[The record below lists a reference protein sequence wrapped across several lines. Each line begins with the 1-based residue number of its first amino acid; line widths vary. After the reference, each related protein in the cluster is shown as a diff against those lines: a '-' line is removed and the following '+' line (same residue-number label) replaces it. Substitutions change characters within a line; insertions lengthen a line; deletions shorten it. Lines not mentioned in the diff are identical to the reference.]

1 MNFYCDSQGVVF
13 YVDAERIFQGSLGA
27 NKIRLIG
34 QFPSTAQVLV
44 AYELPDGTKTSP
56 KIMTSV
62 ATLEQVQAPNG
73 GLYSIWESLIGASPK
88 IDDNGNVVTDDN
100 GDVVYDLIPAITALY
115 GTVKVQFFVY
125 GASNGKLNGQVL
137 AVASSSFTVEKGVP
151 AEIPEFDLDDGTTLL
166 QNILAVVA
174 NYETIVENAAAD
186 AQAAANSA
194 AASASAAET
203 ALNGVVKKTGDGMSG
218 PLLFNSPRTLNQ
230 ALVSPNGLEVGVGV
244 DGESVAVDKTEYGN
258 GGVTKVEGNEIK
270 SFALP
275 EESGTLVTE
284 ETAREIANE
293 EIAKFDFINI
303 VAELPETGLPNRFY
317 LVPKENGTVT
327 DLFDAYIW
335 VINDEYPDGRWEYE
349 GVKSGEID
357 LTILKDY
364 VKKTDYAT
372 DSTAGVARWV
382 NGFGLYVDQYGR
394 GQIRCSQEQEI
405 DEKTQECKPIVPKF
419 LDYAT
424 MKALSDCKDT
434 TIWTDDTTAEDGTV
448 TKGTKTKARELIDA
462 VGTNDKIGYS
472 KFGLAAINS
481 NWQSGIAQI
490 NGELYLRPAVI
501 EQIDSRTPEDN
512 PASPLNIKANR
523 HCPIVPNM
531 LDYAVRAV
539 LTDSKL
545 EWTDE
550 QKTAAL
556 NLLGAVAKSTGSA
569 DRIMLYGID
578 EEGNQITVGTSPSS
592 VNGGMVPLY
601 NPSGN
606 INVASP
612 RNGNQAAN
620 KYYVDEAVAN
630 AGGTKLYQHNIQMVP
645 ANNEGPPGMII
656 TVINTNPTAFTSLL
670 DVYDALPDD
679 YMTGAR
685 RGYISGYTDY
695 CGLIEYAEHYN
706 GFGENPSLKIIFSAG
721 TYSYSE
727 FTSDTVIEL

>member
-1 MNFYCDSQGVVF
+1 MNFYCDSQGVIF
-13 YVDAERIFQGSLGA
+13 HVDAERIFQGSLGA

-44 AYELPDGTKTSP
+44 AYELPDGTNTSP

-73 GLYSIWESLIGASPK
+73 GLYSIWESLIGATPK

-194 AASASAAET
+194 AASASAAVT
-203 ALNGVVKKTGDGMSG
+203 ALNGVVKKTGDEMSG
-218 PLLFNSPRTLNQ
+218 PLLFNSSRTINQ
-230 ALVSPNGLEVGVGV
+230 AIVSANGLEVGVGV

-258 GGVTKVEGNEIK
+258 GGITKTEGDTIK

-275 EESGTLVTE
+275 EEGGTLVTE
-284 ETAREIANE
+284 ETARSIANE

-372 DSTAGVARWV
+372 DNTAGVVLTNYRLGTTTDK
-382 NGFGLYVDQYGR
+382 NGVLS
-394 GQIRCSQEQEI
+394 IRSAP
-405 DEKTQECKPIVPKF
+405 T
-419 LDYAT
+419 
-424 MKALSDCKDT
+424 S
-434 TIWTDDTTAEDGTV
+434 
-448 TKGTKTKARELIDA
+448 LIDA
-462 VGTNDKIGYS
+462 K
-472 KFGLAAINS
+472 
-481 NWQSGIAQI
+481 
-490 NGELYLRPAVI
+490 
-501 EQIDSRTPEDN
+501 DN
-512 PASPLNIKANR
+512 AY
-523 HCPIVPNM
+523 CPIVPLT
-531 LDYAVRAV
+531 LDYAVKV
-539 LTDSKL
+539 GITTNTETLTDEEKVAVANWLASADTKNGQIVSRDSASQIVVPLTPNASYSATSKQYVDTNFVAKITTANRL
-545 EWTDE
+545 YSVNAQGETVALVYA
-550 QKTAAL
+550 TAAQASTVAFRDCSGQIL
-556 NLLGAVAKSTGSA
+556 VGDPTNAKS
-569 DRIMLYGID
+569 
-578 EEGNQITVGTSPSS
+578 
-592 VNGGMVPLY
+592 
-601 NPSGN
+601 
-606 INVASP
+606 
-612 RNGNQAAN
+612 AAN
-620 KYYVDEAVAN
+620 KGYVDDGFVAKRTTTVGSYAYAFDKNGQKVTQFTPAAVDYTLVQRREGSTFDCGTPTTDAHVANKKYVDEN
-630 AGGTKLYQHNIQMVP
+630 KGTKLYLHKFPIKYDTNQDRYLSFISTSSKKQIIDYSGDGNTYTLDFYFDGWNIHVWSSDGTTKLSNAYSLMNLSYTNYNLYTTP
-645 ANNEGPPGMII
+645 ATSGVSIDISFESLTDEKY
-656 TVINTNPTAFTSLL
+656 TVTAL
-670 DVYDALPDD
+670 
-679 YMTGAR
+679 
-685 RGYISGYTDY
+685 
-695 CGLIEYAEHYN
+695 
-706 GFGENPSLKIIFSAG
+706 
-721 TYSYSE
+721 
-727 FTSDTVIEL
+727 